1 MATTQTFDDGSSIQT
16 FDDGSTLITDSEG
29 NVSSTPSA
37 LSQRPSGD
45 YGWTEPE
52 SPATEDHPPKYPY
65 NNVTQT
71 ESGHMFELDDTPT
84 RERVRLTHRTGTFI
98 EMHPNG
104 DEVHKVYGDGYE
116 ITVKNRNVLI
126 KGACNITIEGD
137 SIVNVKGNKTEL
149 VEGDYTLVVKG
160 TITQSSAKKT
170 FITSD
175 DDMTIGAKPELLG
188 TLNLNVGDHLQV
200 NGDLNV
206 VGEVTALKIFAE
218 TRIDTGPQGGM
229 KAGLQGYVSTGG
241 LSVGLPGLIAFP
253 GTVLC
258 GSVICSLPAAP
269 PGITG
274 TLVAGANVI
283 SPLAEFGLM
292 TSILMTDVVNT
303 TIFDTHVHPA
313 PRGVTGPTLTPFLG
327 V

>member
-1 MATTQTFDDGSSIQT
+1 MATTQTFA
-16 FDDGSTLITDSEG
+16 DGSTLVTYEDGSTLATDSEG

-37 LSQRPSGD
+37 LSERPEGD

-52 SPATEDHPPKYPY
+52 SPATVDHPPKYPY

-71 ESGHMFELDDTPT
+71 ESGHLFEMDDTPT
-84 RERVRLTHRTGTFI
+84 RERIRLTHRTGTFI

-116 ITVKNRNVLI
+116 ITVKNKNVLI
-126 KGACNITIEGD
+126 KGACSITIEGD
-137 SIVNVKGNKTEL
+137 SIVNVKGDKTEL
-149 VEGDYTLVVKG
+149 IEGDYRLVVKG
-160 TITQSSAKKT
+160 TIVQSSAKKT

-175 DDMTIGAKPELLG
+175 GDMTIGAKPELLG

-206 VGEVTALKIFAE
+206 SGEVTADKIFAE
-218 TRIDTGPQGGM
+218 TRIDTGPTGGM
-229 KAGLQGYVSTGG
+229 KAGSLGFVSSGG
-241 LSVGLPGLIAFP
+241 LSIGLPGLVALP

-258 GSVICSLPAAP
+258 GSILCTLPVGAV
-269 PGITG
+269 PGTIT
-274 TLVAGANVI
+274 AGVNMI
-283 SPLAEFGLM
+283 SPLTEFGLM
-292 TSILMTDVVNT
+292 SAITMTDIVNT
-303 TIFDTHVHPA
+303 AIFDSHIHPA
-313 PRGVTGPTLTPFLG
+313 PKGVTGPTFSPFLG